1 MDGNTITDG
10 TWNAHLE
17 NPYLAPR
24 ETLYCLGLLSGK
36 TDKTIA
42 RDHDIEPQSVS
53 SRIKNVHYKLK
64 TANRAH
70 LVAELIRLK
79 IVTLNVSPMVMM
91 LLAVFVVNSV
101 PLVVNDNPDKPRQVR
116 IVQRTG
122 RRPEYL
128 PLDNNIKGDELCLKT
143 QLYIA

>member
-1 MDGNTITDG
+1 MITTDG
-10 TWNAHLE
+10 HWQAHLD
-17 NPYLAPR
+17 NPHLAPR
-24 ETLYCLGLLSGK
+24 ETEYCLGLLSGK
-36 TDKTIA
+36 TDKIIA
-42 RDHDIEPQSVS
+42 REQGVEPGTVS
-53 SRIKNVHYKLK
+53 NRIKNVHYKLK

-79 IVTLNVSPMVMM
+79 IVTLNVSPLVMM

-101 PLVVNDNPDKPRQVR
+101 PIVVNDNPDKPRQVR

-128 PLDNNIKGDELCLKT
+128 PLDNNAKGDELCMKT
-143 QLYIA
+143 QLYIS

>member
-1 MDGNTITDG
+1 MDSTITSDG
-10 TWNAHLE
+10 HWQAHLD

-24 ETLYCLGLLSGK
+24 ETEYCLGLLSGK
-36 TDKTIA
+36 TDKVIA
-42 RDHDIEPQSVS
+42 REQGVEPNSVS

-79 IVTLNVSPMVMM
+79 IVTLNVSPVVMM
-91 LLAVFVVNSV
+91 LLSAFVVNSV
-101 PLVVNDNPDKPRQVR
+101 PMVVNDNPDKPRQVR

-122 RRPEYL
+122 RRLEYL
-128 PLDNNIKGDELCLKT
+128 PLDNSKGDELCMKT
-143 QLYIA
+143 QMYIS